1 MPTIQVSV
9 GELLDKLSILKIKLK
24 NITDKNK
31 LEIAFKEYELLYEMS
46 VKYLNDVNIV
56 DDYMSLIDVNAK
68 LWDVEDKLRILEAE
82 NRFDDEFIGL
92 ARQVYYLNDER
103 FKIKNKINLTTKSDI
118 MEVKEYVDYKTQLK

>member
-56 DDYMSLIDVNAK
+56 DDYMSLLDVNAK